1 VVQRVPRKREC
12 RGAALAAA
20 LGVLG
25 FATALSSIANDNPP
39 NHSLLPS
46 PAYAN
51 HSSTSSSAKPG
62 VDSGGNFAGKL
73 PVTELI
79 EDEGI
84 RHALNRLGFGPRPG
98 EIERVKQIGLERW
111 IQAQLNPD
119 SIDDSAAN
127 ARLANLP
134 VLQLSPAALL
144 NEYPPDDVAA
154 KRLGI
159 SLDEYRKRQQELAH
173 PPQGAHAAPNTSPQE
188 VPDELSEAKLLRAIY
203 SERQLEEQ
211 LTNFWF
217 NHFNVYA
224 GKDLDRWLVLP
235 FERDAIR
242 PHVLGKFRDLLEA
255 TAKSPAMLF
264 YLDNWLSAD
273 PESFD
278 RIKHDPGRYRA
289 GAGAPPLGGK
299 RGINE
304 NYGRELMEL
313 HTLGVDGGYSQ
324 QDVIE
329 VARCFTGWTIASP
342 RQDPHFYFDDR
353 IHDPGTKRVRGKKI
367 HAGGIKDGEQV
378 LDMLAK
384 DPHTAHHISLQ
395 LAQYFVSDAPP
406 AALVDRMAKTFE
418 KSGGDLRQ
426 VMRTMIYSP
435 EFWSRAAA
443 GAKVKTPFE
452 LVASTARALGA
463 DVDEALPLAGWSARI
478 GEPLYQC
485 LTPNGYSDMAA
496 AWVSTGSLLNRLN
509 FAIALASNRVRG
521 AGVELAPLVGEGIG
535 TDPKLA
541 LDRVLNL
548 FLGGQISE
556 ATRAVLE
563 KECTDPKVTGAKLDD
578 PIREINLG
586 VLSGL
591 VLGAPE
597 FQER

>member
-1 VVQRVPRKREC
+1 VQRVPRKRDRC
-12 RGAALAAA
+12 GVALAA
-20 LGVLG
+20 LSVFG
-25 FATALSSIANDNPP
+25 FATALSSLANENSPH
-39 NHSLLPS
+39 HSALTPS
-46 PAYAN
+46 TYTN
-51 HSSTSSSAKPG
+51 SSSTFSSPKPG
-62 VDSGGNFAGKL
+62 RESGGSFAGKL
-73 PVTELI
+73 PVTELNQ
-79 EDEGI
+79 DEAI

-111 IQAQLNPD
+111 IQEQLNPD
-119 SIDDSAAN
+119 SIDDSPAN

-134 VLQLSPAALL
+134 VLQLSPEALL
-144 NEYPPDDVAA
+144 NEYPADDVAA

-159 SLDEYRKRQQELAH
+159 SVDEYRKRQQELAH

-188 VPDELSEAKLLRAIY
+188 VIDELSEAKLLRAIY

-224 GKDLDRWLVLP
+224 GKDLDRWMVLP
-235 FERDAIR
+235 FEREAIR
-242 PHVLGKFRDLLEA
+242 PHVLGKFRDMLEA

-273 PESFD
+273 PDSFV
-278 RIKHDPGRYRA
+278 RIKRDPSHYRA
-289 GAGAPPLGGK
+289 GPGAPPLGGK

-353 IHDPGTKRVRGKKI
+353 IHDAGTKRVRGKKI
-367 HAGGIKDGEQV
+367 HSGGIKDGEQV
-378 LDMLAK
+378 LNLLAK
-384 DPHTAHHISLQ
+384 DPHTAHRISLQ
-395 LAQYFVSDAPP
+395 LAQYFVSDNPP
-406 AALVDRMAKTFE
+406 PALVDRMAKTFA

-435 EFWSRAAA
+435 EFWARAAA

-509 FAIALASNRVRG
+509 FAIAIASNRVRS
-521 AGVELAPLVGEGIG
+521 AEVELAPLVGEGIG
-535 TDPKLA
+535 IDPKLA
-541 LDRVLNL
+541 LDRVMSL
-548 FLGGQISE
+548 FLGEQVSE